1 MKKVTFNINDIKRLI
16 GYVDT
21 LLGFIDVYDIE
32 DEENRNLVINGYDD
46 FVEPIMKIVETELYN

>member
-1 MKKVTFNINDIKRLI
+1 MKKVAFNINDIKRLI